1 MSNGTEFKVLSKFEP
16 KFKNKVLKDNDT
28 IHTKEL
34 YAILNKIVI
43 DLNTN
48 LIHLLDGQF
57 SNLIDTIGDDEKAN
71 TLKQQLKQLR
81 SEIDELKS
89 PKNVI
94 DPTNEN
100 EWEAPQ
106 FKGDNIELIVT

>member
-16 KFKNKVLKDNDT
+16 KFKSKVLKDNYT

-34 YAILNKIVI
+34 YAILDKIVI
-43 DLNTN
+43 DLNKN

-89 PKNVI
+89 PNVI
-94 DPTNEN
+94 DPNN
-100 EWEAPQ
+100 DSQWEAPQ